1 MYKIG
6 YLNIF
11 EVICWVD
18 NEVEKDSNI
27 QIIYLW
33 FLGRCLGG

>member
-1 MYKIG
+1 MCLMYKIG

-27 QIIYLW
+27 
-33 FLGRCLGG
+33 